1 MTKQYVLSESEYME
15 IKCAIIDIHHYCEKE
30 EHPSYTIG
38 EIDRKNDRIRRIFG
52 LIKDE
57 DE

>member
-15 IKCAIIDIHHYCEKE
+15 IKCAIIDIHYHCEKAE
-30 EHPSYTIG
+30 PSYTIG
-38 EIDRKNDRIRRIFG
+38 EIDRNNDIIRRIFG
-52 LIKDE
+52 MIKNE